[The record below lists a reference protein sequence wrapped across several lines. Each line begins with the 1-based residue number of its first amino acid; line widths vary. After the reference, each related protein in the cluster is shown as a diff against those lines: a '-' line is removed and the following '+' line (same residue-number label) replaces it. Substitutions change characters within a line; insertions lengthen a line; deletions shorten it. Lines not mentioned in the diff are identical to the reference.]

1 LLLPPRKY
9 ILPVGA
15 GMVSLPKPRDYP
27 DMSDDILS
35 ILARLEAGQNRLEF
49 DIAKLRGDFLVEL
62 GSTRAAIMDRV
73 ERLENRVT
81 EVRDDIAVA
90 MGSSDQVK
98 RANENTRA
106 DLRSMQEQV
115 SVMWKQ
121 IKRLETR
128 VDSIEGG

>member
-1 LLLPPRKY
+1 
-9 ILPVGA
+9 
-15 GMVSLPKPRDYP
+15 
-27 DMSDDILS
+27 MSDDILS